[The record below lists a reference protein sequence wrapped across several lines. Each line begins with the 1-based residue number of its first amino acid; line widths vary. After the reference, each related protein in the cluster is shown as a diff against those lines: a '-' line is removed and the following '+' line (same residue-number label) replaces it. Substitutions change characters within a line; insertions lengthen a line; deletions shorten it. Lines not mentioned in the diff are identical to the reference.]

1 MFQNNLLHNKRILI
15 TGGGTGLGKATAQR
29 FLELGAQVHICG
41 RRQDVLTAT
50 EHELRQRTNG
60 QPNGKI
66 HSHPCDVRDAAAVD
80 EMIAKIWSEAP
91 LDILMNNAA
100 GNFLAR
106 TEDLSLR
113 AFQSVIGIVLMGT
126 LHTTMACGRRWLAEK
141 RKAVVLNITTTYT
154 TTGSAYV
161 VSSAVAKAGVQ
172 ALTRSLAVEWGDRGI
187 RMNAIAPGPIPT
199 EGAFSRLLPRPE
211 LADAAKK
218 RIPLG
223 RFGTMEEF
231 ANLAAFLVSDGSA
244 YINGEVVIMDGGE
257 WLQGA
262 GEFTSLGRE
271 LSQKEWEMMKPKRV
285 KDSSKA

>member
-1 MFQNNLLHNKRILI
+1 MFQNNLLQNKHILI
-15 TGGGTGLGKATAQR
+15 TGGGTGLGKATARR

-50 EHELRQRTNG
+50 VKELSQRTK
-60 QPNGKI
+60 GKI
-66 HSHPCDVRDAAAVD
+66 HSHPCDVRDAAAVE
-80 EMIAKIWSEAP
+80 EMIARIWAQAP

-106 TEDLSLR
+106 TEDLSMG

-161 VSSAVAKAGVQ
+161 VPSAVAKAGVY

-211 LADAAKK
+211 LEDAAKK

-223 RFGTMEEF
+223 RFGTVEEF

-244 YINGEVVIMDGGE
+244 YINGEVVTMDGGE

-262 GEFTSLGRE
+262 GEFTALGRE
-271 LSQKEWEMMKPKRV
+271 LTQEEWQMMKPKP
-285 KDSSKA
+285 KKP

>member
-1 MFQNNLLHNKRILI
+1 MFQKDLLQGKRILI
-15 TGGGTGLGKATAQR
+15 TGGGTGLGRATAQR
-29 FLELGAQVHICG
+29 FLELSADVYICG
-41 RRQDVLTAT
+41 RRQDVLQAT
-50 EHELRQRTNG
+50 QQELRAHTG
-60 QPNGKI
+60 GKI
-66 HSHPCDVRDAAAVD
+66 QSYPCDVRDAAAV
-80 EMIAKIWSEAP
+80 EAMIASIWSEGP
-91 LDILMNNAA
+91 LDVLMNNAA

-106 TEDLSLR
+106 TEDLSLG
-113 AFQSVIGIVLMGT
+113 AFHSVFGIVLMGT
-126 LHTTMACGRRWLAEK
+126 LHTTMACGRRWLAEQH
-141 RKAVVLNITTTYT
+141 KAVVLNITTTYT

-161 VSSAVAKAGVQ
+161 VPSAVAKAGVQ

-211 LADAAKK
+211 LELAAKK

-231 ANLAAFLVSDGSA
+231 ANLAAFLVSDGSG
-244 YINGEVVIMDGGE
+244 YINGEVVTMEGGE

-271 LSQKEWEMMKPKRV
+271 LTKDDWDKMKPK
-285 KDSSKA
+285 KAPPKA